1 MRLLLRA
8 LAVATPVALWATV
21 SPRAFAL
28 EPGSIAGT
36 PVLVDVSES
45 ASVYYNFDNRDSR
58 PSQVATRAN
67 DDFGLVY
74 NRLSLQATAGNVS
87 AGVRIDNV
95 WFYASP
101 NVTEL
106 ALDLT
111 DEAEPANPPGYFRS
125 KLSEAG
131 LELSNRFIDWTYPSK
146 YYLTY
151 SSPGLEATLGDASA
165 QLGRGIVLSV
175 RKRDELGS
183 DTTIRGARF
192 SYSRRGALSF
202 KLTALGGELNPLRLD
217 EASGRYL
224 GVAPDG
230 DALHTV
236 SQAGMPRAI
245 ATDFAPLTES
255 CQTSP
260 TCSYAPDRIAAGQ
273 VEFSSEHFRLGT
285 QGSALFRAPPLN
297 EDVVR
302 SARRVVTLS
311 QSVELLR
318 LAPDLNLYGELAFQH
333 LQQNGSAAPLDA
345 GYGVYASAS
354 YTPKAVA
361 LTLEARHYRRLFP
374 LSANVKLARARE
386 FSSLSY
392 NQVPTT
398 EAEDNDTE
406 LEGMNTCVSG
416 ARLRGDV
423 EVRSGVRALGSL
435 AHYLTY
441 AESGSNDACALT
453 EQQLNRVYDVSSGFS
468 LKSRDRRRHLQL
480 VLGGRL
486 DRAEREL
493 TLADGSGSQLFYTE
507 GYLRHELELPLV
519 GDFSVSLTGRHRRR
533 AQAEGGPGVPW
544 LEGEEVLG
552 LEWAEHSS
560 LGLGA
565 EYDTRPGV
573 PDTYY
578 NVEVSH
584 RPTPD
589 SRVALFAGQRRGAQR
604 CVGGICRL
612 YPPFEGVRVDVALR
626 F

>member
-1 MRLLLRA
+1 MLVR
-8 LAVATPVALWATV
+8 AVALSLTLASSAL
-21 SPRAFAL
+21 AL
-28 EPGSIAGT
+28 EPGNVAGT

-45 ASVYYNFDNRDSR
+45 GSVYYNFDNRDSR

-74 NRLSLQATAGNVS
+74 NRLSLQATAGSVS

-101 NVTEL
+101 DVTQI

-111 DEAEPANPPGYFRS
+111 DEAQPVQAPGYFRS

-131 LELSNRFIDWTYPSK
+131 LELSNRFIDWAYPAK

-151 SSPGLEATLGDASA
+151 SSPSFEATLGDASA

-183 DTTIRGARF
+183 DTTIRGGRL
-192 SYSRRGALSF
+192 SYTRRGALTT

-224 GVAPDG
+224 GVPAEG
-230 DALHTV
+230 DALHAV
-236 SQAGMPRAI
+236 SEAGMPRAI
-245 ATDFAPLTES
+245 GTDFARLTAS
-255 CQTSP
+255 CQSSP

-273 VEFSSEHFRLGT
+273 LEFSNQRLRLGT
-285 QGSALFRAPPLN
+285 QGSALFRAPSLS
-297 EDVVR
+297 EDLVR
-302 SARRVVTLS
+302 SARRIVTLS

-318 LAPDLNLYGELAFQH
+318 LAPDLTVYGELAFQH
-333 LQQNGSAAPLDA
+333 LRQSSAAPLDA

-374 LSANVKLARARE
+374 LSANIKLSRARE

-416 ARLRGDV
+416 GRLRGDV
-423 EVRSGVRALGSL
+423 ELRSGVRALGSL

-441 AESGSNDACALT
+441 AESGSNDACAVT
-453 EQQLNRVYDVSSGFS
+453 DQQLNRVYDVSSGFS
-468 LKSRDRRRHLQL
+468 LRSADRRRHLQL
-480 VLGGRL
+480 VLGGRV
-486 DRAEREL
+486 DSAEREL
-493 TLADGSGSQLFYTE
+493 TLADGSRSQLFYME

-519 GDFSVSLTGRHRRR
+519 GDFALSLTGRHRRR

-552 LEWAEHSS
+552 IEWAEHSS

-573 PDTYY
+573 PDTYF

-584 RPTPD
+584 RPTAD

-612 YPPFEGVRVDVALR
+612 YPAFEGVRLDVAVR